1 MTALEIYQLQQT
13 KAHIIIIVIVIV
25 IIIIIIIEH
34 HFDCADSD
42 TGDCS
47 CCLTFS
53 VREPSV
59 RQPIVT
65 PPYTKAVGPT
75 PFTL

>member
-1 MTALEIYQLQQT
+1 MEQT
-13 KAHIIIIVIVIV
+13 TVV
-25 IIIIIIIEH
+25 EE
-34 HFDCADSD
+34 
-42 TGDCS
+42 TGLSKEDGI
-47 CCLTFS
+47 LTFS